1 MAGAAWQQMTEVQKD
16 DFGSEED
23 QEINSK
29 SRKKMKISKTI
40 SKTHA
45 FDGRR
50 RVDVSDKDTLNHR
63 RYLAE
68 KNEIKLVYN
77 LPKKPIQPA
86 LAWAY
91 GDGSSFLK
99 AKFPNMRST
108 EVMAYANEE
117 FPQHAVRAVRAVP
130 TDSAAPPN
138 PPNPPIRQ
146 FADSDDSAD
155 PPIPPI
161 PPTADSAKP
170 PILLASWMAGWGGEF

>member
-1 MAGAAWQQMTEVQKD
+1 MAGAAWQQMTEVQRD

-29 SRKKMKISKTI
+29 SRKKMKISETI

-63 RYLAE
+63 RFLAE

-155 PPIPPI
+155 PPIPP
-161 PPTADSAKP
+161 TADSAKP
-170 PILLASWMAGWGGEF
+170 PILLAGWMADWGGEF

>member
-1 MAGAAWQQMTEVQKD
+1 MTEVQKD

-99 AKFPNMRST
+99 AKFPNMRSA

-117 FPQHAVRAVRAVP
+117 FPQHAVRAVRSVP
-130 TDSAAPPN
+130 AEFLALRKFHGQQSEPRTHRAEGGPGWPSCRVGGCGAGRAPP
-138 PPNPPIRQ
+138 
-146 FADSDDSAD
+146 S
-155 PPIPPI
+155 
-161 PPTADSAKP
+161 
-170 PILLASWMAGWGGEF
+170 

>member
-1 MAGAAWQQMTEVQKD
+1 MTEVQKD

-77 LPKKPIQPA
+77 LPKKPI
-86 LAWAY
+86 
-91 GDGSSFLK
+91 
-99 AKFPNMRST
+99 
-108 EVMAYANEE
+108 
-117 FPQHAVRAVRAVP
+117 
-130 TDSAAPPN
+130 
-138 PPNPPIRQ
+138 
-146 FADSDDSAD
+146 
-155 PPIPPI
+155 
-161 PPTADSAKP
+161 
-170 PILLASWMAGWGGEF
+170 

>member
-63 RYLAE
+63 RFLAE
-68 KNEIKLVYN
+68 KNGIKLVYN
-77 LPKKPIQPA
+77 LPQKPIQPA

-91 GDGSSFLK
+91 GDESSFLK

-117 FPQHAVRAVRAVP
+117 FPQYAVRAVRAVP

-155 PPIPPI
+155 PPIPP
-161 PPTADSAKP
+161 TADSAKP
-170 PILLASWMAGWGGEF
+170 PILLAGWMAGWGGEF

>member
-63 RYLAE
+63 RFLAE

-117 FPQHAVRAVRAVP
+117 FSQHAVRAVRAVP

-155 PPIPPI
+155 PPIPP
-161 PPTADSAKP
+161 TADSAKP
-170 PILLASWMAGWGGEF
+170 PILLAGWMADWGGEF

>member
-63 RYLAE
+63 RFLAE

-91 GDGSSFLK
+91 GDGSSFLT

-117 FPQHAVRAVRAVP
+117 FSQPAVRAVRAVP

-155 PPIPPI
+155 PPIPP
-161 PPTADSAKP
+161 TADSAKP
-170 PILLASWMAGWGGEF
+170 PILLAGWMADWGGEF

>member
-117 FPQHAVRAVRAVP
+117 FSQHAVRAVRAVP

-155 PPIPPI
+155 PPIPP
-161 PPTADSAKP
+161 TADSAKP
-170 PILLASWMAGWGGEF
+170 PILLAGWMADWGGEF

>member
-1 MAGAAWQQMTEVQKD
+1 MTEAQKD

-63 RYLAE
+63 RFLAE

-77 LPKKPIQPA
+77 LPKKSQYNQHSP
-86 LAWAY
+86 
-91 GDGSSFLK
+91 GH
-99 AKFPNMRST
+99 MET
-108 EVMAYANEE
+108 EVL
-117 FPQHAVRAVRAVP
+117 
-130 TDSAAPPN
+130 SS
-138 PPNPPIRQ
+138 RQ
-146 FADSDDSAD
+146 SSR
-155 PPIPPI
+155 I
-161 PPTADSAKP
+161 
-170 PILLASWMAGWGGEF
+170 